1 MFDAL
6 TQKRPYKAAWPIDDA
21 MAEIERQRGKQFD
34 PALVDAFL
42 RMLEHKEPQAPAAES
57 RREDSA

>member
-1 MFDAL
+1 
-6 TQKRPYKAAWPIDDA
+6 

-42 RMLEHKEPQAPAAES
+42 RMLEHKEPQAPAES